1 MEKTQHLTPSTPF
14 LLLWEHSGEQLWDCG
29 AGWGRHQPQ
38 SSLLGCCRHPAPCSP
53 LPAPHRP
60 GPQRGC
66 ILAPHLGAPSPQL
79 WVHLGVLPPCPPH
92 PAQEL
97 SPPKRGRRLRMEAAG
112 ALTANRSPQH
122 TGVTPNPASSRG
134 ETPNW
139 AQNRGNEA
147 PRANSHRHRAKRG
160 SLLPPSTPPFF
171 RGWPGGGPGAVP
183 LPHGAAGLAPGRGR
197 ARCGAAPGGDPG
209 GASAPGTGP
218 GPEPGAPGGAVT
230 AALYVH
236 WPYCRKHCSYCSFN
250 KYVVPAVDEAA
261 VRACLVRE
269 ARTLLRLG
277 QVQSVTSVFFG
288 GGTPSLASPHTIAAV
303 LEAAAEA
310 AHLPAGAEVTLEA
323 NPSSASPAHLANFK
337 AAGVNRLSVGVQSL
351 DAAEL
356 RLLGREHTVDEA
368 RAAVEAA
375 RGLFPGRTSID
386 LLFGLPGQSQE
397 AWARSLEAALGLCDD
412 HLALYQLTLE
422 RGTVLEAQV
431 RRGALPAPP
440 QDLLADMY
448 HTARAVL
455 AAAGFC
461 QYEVSNFAR
470 KGALSTHNLS
480 YWRAEQYVGVGP
492 GAHGRFV
499 PWGEGSHQREARVQ
513 TPDPDAWMREVQSRG
528 LEELLALG
536 LRTDEGITQQRWG
549 HFSPQLPLRAVFGGP
564 GEAMALQ
571 QQGWLLLDGR
581 GLRCTPQGLA
591 VLDSLLPAL
600 LCQLQRTAGTGG
612 RGTEGRGGQGQE
624 AAGGQGPE
632 AHGGQGTEAVGE
644 QGTAPHGGHG
654 TEAGREQGP

>member
-1 MEKTQHLTPSTPF
+1 M
-14 LLLWEHSGEQLWDCG
+14 
-29 AGWGRHQPQ
+29 AVRGWR
-38 SSLLGCCRHPAPCSP
+38 PAVAA
-53 LPAPHRP
+53 L
-60 GPQRGC
+60 
-66 ILAPHLGAPSPQL
+66 
-79 WVHLGVLPPCPPH
+79 
-92 PAQEL
+92 
-97 SPPKRGRRLRMEAAG
+97 AAG
-112 ALTANRSPQH
+112 R
-122 TGVTPNPASSRG
+122 
-134 ETPNW
+134 
-139 AQNRGNEA
+139 
-147 PRANSHRHRAKRG
+147 
-160 SLLPPSTPPFF
+160 
-171 RGWPGGGPGAVP
+171 PGGGG
-183 LPHGAAGLAPGRGR
+183 
-197 ARCGAAPGGDPG
+197 PG
-209 GASAPGTGP
+209 GASAPGAGP
-218 GPEPGAPGGAVT
+218 GPEPGAPGGAAT

-288 GGTPSLASPHTIAAV
+288 GGTPSLASPQTIAAV

-323 NPSSASPAHLANFK
+323 NPSSASPARLAGFR

-351 DAAEL
+351 DDAEL
-356 RLLGREHTVDEA
+356 RLLGREHTADEA

-386 LLFGLPGQSQE
+386 LLFGLPGQSRE
-397 AWARSLEAALGLCDD
+397 AWAQCLEAALGLCDD

-422 RGTVLEAQV
+422 RGTALEARV

-455 AAAGFC
+455 AAAGFR

-480 YWRAEQYVGVGP
+480 YWRAEQYIGVGP

-499 PWGEGSHQREARVQ
+499 PWGEGSCQREARVQ
-513 TPDPDAWMREVQSRG
+513 TPDPDTWMKEVQSHGHGTRRRAALSPLEQ

-536 LRTDEGITQQRWG
+536 LRTDEGVTQQ
-549 HFSPQLPLRAVFGGP
+549 
-564 GEAMALQ
+564 LQ
-571 QQGWLLLDGR
+571 
-581 GLRCTPQGLA
+581 RCWA
-591 VLDSLLPAL
+591 
-600 LCQLQRTAGTGG
+600 RTAGTGG
-612 RGTEGRGGQGQE
+612 RGTGAAGGRGTE
-624 AAGGQGPE
+624 AAGGQGTE
-632 AHGGQGTEAVGE
+632 AAGGQGTEARGGRGPE
-644 QGTAPHGGHG
+644 TAGGQG
-654 TEAGREQGP
+654 TEAAGGQGTEAAGGQGTEARGGRGPETAGGQGTEAHGGQSPEARGQSLEPTEGQSPEAVGARGTEVHGGRGPEAGGQSPETGGGQDPEAPGGRGPRRPRPGARQGAPPGRAAPRTRRAARRAGPRCSRGRRRRCRGGAERSGPAGCGRRAAGCGGAARARGRAAGSRAPGPPRTRRKRHVNNPSQGFQRSQSLFHTFCEGMTSKHLQLS